1 MKAFLTEVKKC
12 KRRRLWLLYLCA
24 FLVAVLWIGSSMIR
38 YPFNEKEAAAGYYM
52 LILNYSLMNLIFLP
66 VILAACASRV
76 CDIET
81 KGDTDKMLLTM
92 QSKTSLFHSKIILNG
107 IYILIFSAAETLS
120 LFLMGQIFHA
130 TQPIP
135 YFQLIWFFISTFV
148 VSLILYVMQQILSL
162 LMKNQLM
169 PLFIGLMGTFTGVFS
184 AFFPYTILSSI
195 VPWGYYAVF
204 NPVMMQIGDTFE
216 EVSYFTV
223 PLPWIRICIFL
234 IFGLL
239 FYLAGL
245 KCYLKKE
252 V

>member
-1 MKAFLTEVKKC
+1 MRTFLAEIKKC

-24 FLVAVLWIGSSMIR
+24 FLVTVLWIGSSMIR
-38 YPFNEKEAAAGYYM
+38 YPFTPEEASVGYYM

-81 KGDTDKMLLTM
+81 KGETDKMLLTM
-92 QSKTSLFHSKIILNG
+92 QSKMSLFHGKILLNA
-107 IYILIFSAAETLS
+107 IYILIFAAAQITS
-120 LFLMGQIFHA
+120 LFLMGMIFHA
-130 TQPIP
+130 TQPVP
-135 YFQLIWFFISTFV
+135 VFQLIWFFISTFV
-148 VSLILYVMQQILSL
+148 VSLVLYVMQQILSL
-162 LMKNQLM
+162 LMRNQLM

-184 AFFPYTILSSI
+184 AFFPYTILTSI

-204 NPVMMQIGDTFE
+204 NPVMMQMGETAQ

-223 PLPWIRICIFL
+223 PLPLGRICVFL
-234 IFGLL
+234 VFGFL
-239 FYLAGL
+239 FYLIGL